1 MRHGKKFNHLGRKA
15 AHRKAL
21 LRNMAISLIEHKSI
35 KTTLPKA
42 RELRKFIEP
51 LITKSKTDTM
61 HSRRTVFSYLQ
72 NKDAVKE
79 LFGEISERV
88 GDRPGGYTRILKLGN
103 RRGDNAEMALIEL
116 VDYNEYGYTQGS
128 EGSSSNRRRRRRR
141 RGGNKPAAQ
150 AAAPVEEAVVEDVVE
165 TAPEVVEEVTS
176 PIEDAEVVEE
186 TVEAVEE
193 AAAEETAAPEEGD
206 DAEKPTE

>member
-165 TAPEVVEEVTS
+165 TAPEVIEEVTS
-176 PIEDAEVVEE
+176 PIEDAEV
-186 TVEAVEE
+186 VEE

>member
-72 NKDAVKE
+72 NKEAVKE

-128 EGSSSNRRRRRRR
+128 EGSGSNRRRRRRR

-150 AAAPVEEAVVEDVVE
+150 TAAPVEETVVEEVVD
-165 TAPEVVEEVTS
+165 TAPEVIEEVTS

-186 TVEAVEE
+186 AVEAVEE
-193 AAAEETAAPEEGD
+193 AAAEETTAPEEGD